1 MKNRLFEFLGLLA
14 FLNLFCFNLTLAK
27 EFNFQVSEIQI
38 SENGNRFIGNKRG
51 LISTNDGTKIF
62 ADSFDYDN
70 LQNILTLNGNVEIN
84 DRKNDLI
91 INAPTILYKKNEEK
105 IITNGI
111 TKALISSKYTFNS
124 EDIIFD
130 RKEMILESQK
140 KSFIVDNLNNTYEI
154 EEFKYL
160 LNEEL
165 LKAKNIILENR
176 IAKNKDNSDKFI
188 INSGFFDL
196 KNQKYI
202 TKDIAVKFHKNIF
215 NRSDNDPRIYASS
228 ATKDENL
235 IYFDNIIF
243 TSCKENDNC
252 PPWSLKAKKVTHD
265 KNKKQLIYD
274 NAVLQIYDFPV
285 LYFPKFFHPDPTVK
299 RQSGFLKPLLNKS
312 NILGSSFQIPYYSV
326 ISDDKDLTFKPTL
339 FNQNLI
345 MLQNEFR
352 FKGQNSSFITDFGLT
367 RGYKSSSVS
376 DAKKNINHL
385 FAKLNLDLN
394 LEKYF
399 NSDLSMKI
407 EKTNNDSYLKVFEG
421 NLANTSI
428 LPSSAETLES
438 EIKLDLLSDSYSLTT
453 GANLYEK
460 LQYERN
466 DRYQYILPYYEFSKN
481 FFENSKLGYVDFKS
495 TGDNTLQNTNNLKSK
510 IVNDISYR
518 SYDIFSNF
526 GVVNNFSLHLKN
538 LNTIAKNDDRYISK
552 PQTKIMSLAEFSASY
567 PLIKS
572 NENYNNNLTPKISL
586 RSNPGKMINYSTE
599 IKKINYN
606 NIFDINRLSL
616 DDTFESGNS
625 LTAGID
631 FKRQDISNINRYF
644 EFKIASV
651 IRNSEENDIP
661 SSSTLNKENSN
672 FFGSMNLNLDNFI
685 GLKYDF
691 SINNNLD
698 SLDYNSLEVSLN
710 KNKFFITSN
719 YLEENG
725 SIGTEHVMENSIGYT
740 LDENNLIKYSTR
752 RNKKIDLTEYYNFIY
767 QYKNDCLTAGIEYK
781 KTFYNDRDLK
791 PNEDL
796 MFSITLF
803 PLTTI
808 EQKFGQNF

>member
-1 MKNRLFEFLGLLA
+1 MKNRLLKFLGLLT
-14 FLNLFCFNLTLAK
+14 FLNIFFINLTLAK
-27 EFNFQVSEIQI
+27 EFSFQVSEIQI
-38 SENGNRFIGNKRG
+38 TENGNQFIGNKRG

-62 ADSFDYDN
+62 ADSFKYDN
-70 LQNILTLNGNVEIN
+70 LKNILTLNGNVEIN
-84 DRKNDLI
+84 DKKNDLI
-91 INAPTILYKKNEEK
+91 INAPTIFYKKNEEK
-105 IITNGI
+105 IYTKGI
-111 TKALISSKYTFNS
+111 TTALISSKYTFNS

-140 KSFIVDNLNNTYEI
+140 KSFIVDDLTNSYEI
-154 EEFKYL
+154 EEFKYF

-165 LKAKNIILENR
+165 LKAKNIILENK
-176 IAKNKDNSDKFI
+176 IEKNDNNSDNFL

-196 KNQKYI
+196 KNKKYI
-202 TKDIAVKFHKNIF
+202 TKDIYVKFHKNIF
-215 NRSDNDPRIYASS
+215 NKSDNDPRIYANS

-235 IYFDNIIF
+235 IYFDKIIF

-274 NAVLQIYDFPV
+274 NAILQIYNVPV
-285 LYFPKFFHPDPTVK
+285 LYFPKFFHPDPTVQ

-312 NILGSSFQIPYYSV
+312 NILGSSFQLPYYLV
-326 ISDDKDLTFKPTL
+326 ISDDRDLTFKPTL

-352 FKGQNSSFITDFGLT
+352 FKGQNSSFITDFSLT

-376 DAKKNINHL
+376 DTKKNINHL

-394 LEKYF
+394 LEKYL

-428 LPSSAETLES
+428 LPSTLDTLES
-438 EIKLDLLSDSYSLTT
+438 GIKLDLLSDGYSLTT

-460 LQYERN
+460 LQYEKN

-481 FFENSKLGYVDFKS
+481 FFESSELGYVDFKS
-495 TGDNTLQNTNNLKSK
+495 SGNNTLENTNNLKSK
-510 IVNDISYR
+510 IINDISYR

-538 LNTIAKNDDRYISK
+538 LNTVAKNDDRYISK
-552 PQTKIMSLAEFSASY
+552 PQTKLMSLAEYTASY
-567 PLIKS
+567 PLIKL
-572 NENYNNNLTPKISL
+572 NKNYINNLIPKISL
-586 RSNPGKMINYSTE
+586 RTNPSKMINYSNE

-606 NIFDINRLSL
+606 NIFDINRLGL
-616 DDTFESGNS
+616 DDTFESGTS

-631 FKRQDISNINRYF
+631 FKKQDVSNINRYF

-651 IRNSEENDIP
+651 LRNSEENNIP
-661 SSSTLNKENSN
+661 SSTTLDKENSN
-672 FFGSMNLNLDNFI
+672 FFGSMNFNMENYI
-685 GLKYDF
+685 SLKYDF
-691 SINNNLD
+691 SINNDFDN
-698 SLDYNSLEVSLN
+698 LDYNSLQATLN
-710 KNKFFITSN
+710 KNKFFITTN

-725 SIGTEHVMENSIGYT
+725 SIGTEHVIENSVGYT

-752 RNKKIDLTEYYNFIY
+752 KNKKIDLTEYYDFIY

-791 PNEDL
+791 PTEDL

>member
-1 MKNRLFEFLGLLA
+1 MKNRLLKFFGLLT
-14 FLNLFCFNLTLAK
+14 FLNIIFFNLTLAK
-27 EFNFQVSEIQI
+27 EFSFQVSEIQI
-38 SENGNRFIGNKRG
+38 TENGNQFIGNKRG
-51 LISTNDGTKIF
+51 LISTDDGTKIF
-62 ADSFDYDN
+62 ADSFEYDN
-70 LQNILTLNGNVEIN
+70 FKNILTLNGNVEIN
-84 DRKNDLI
+84 DKKNDLI

-105 IITNGI
+105 IYTKGI

-124 EDIIFD
+124 KDIIFD
-130 RKEMILESQK
+130 RKDMTLESKK
-140 KSFIVDNLNNTYEI
+140 KSFIVDDLTNSYEI
-154 EEFKYL
+154 EEFKYF

-165 LKAKNIILENR
+165 LKAKNIVFENK
-176 IAKNKDNSDKFI
+176 IAKNDNNSDKFL

-196 KNQKYI
+196 KNKKYI
-202 TKDIAVKFHKNIF
+202 TKDVHVKFHKNIF
-215 NRSDNDPRIYASS
+215 NRSDNDPRIYANS

-235 IYFDNIIF
+235 IYFDKIIF

-274 NAVLQIYDFPV
+274 NAVLKIYNFPV

-312 NILGSSFQIPYYSV
+312 NIIGSSFQLPYYSV
-326 ISDDKDLTFKPTL
+326 ISDDKDFTFKPTL

-352 FKGQNSSFITDFGLT
+352 FKGQNSSFITDFSLT

-394 LEKYF
+394 LEKYL
-399 NSDLSMKI
+399 NSDLSVKI

-428 LPSSAETLES
+428 LPSSLDTLES
-438 EIKLDLLSDSYSLTT
+438 SIKLDLLSDSYSLTT

-481 FFENSKLGYVDFKS
+481 FFESSKFGYVDFKS
-495 TGDNTLQNTNNLKSK
+495 SGDNILENTNNLKSK
-510 IVNDISYR
+510 IINDISYR
-518 SYDIFSNF
+518 SYDIFANF

-538 LNTIAKNDDRYISK
+538 SNTVAKNDDRYISR
-552 PQTKIMSLAEFSASY
+552 PQTKIMSLAEYTASY

-572 NENYNNNLTPKISL
+572 NEKYNNNLIPKISL
-586 RSNPGKMINYSTE
+586 RTNPGKMINYSNE

-616 DDTFESGNS
+616 NDTFESGTS

-631 FKRQDISNINRYF
+631 FKKEDVSNINRYF
-644 EFKIASV
+644 ELKIASV
-651 IRNSEENDIP
+651 LRNSEENDIP
-661 SSSTLNKENSN
+661 SSTTLDKENSN
-672 FFGSMNLNLDNFI
+672 FFGSMNLSMDSFI
-685 GLKYDF
+685 SLKYDF
-691 SINNNLD
+691 SINNDLN
-698 SLDYNSLEVSLN
+698 SLDYNSLDISLN
-710 KNKFFITSN
+710 KNKFFITMN

-725 SIGTEHVMENSIGYT
+725 SIGNEHILENSVGYT

-752 RNKKIDLTEYYNFIY
+752 TNKKIDLTEYYNFIY

-791 PNEDL
+791 PTEDL

>member
-1 MKNRLFEFLGLLA
+1 MKNKFSKFLILLCLLNVF
-14 FLNLFCFNLTLAK
+14 FLNLTLAK
-27 EFNFQVSEIQI
+27 EFNFQITEIQI
-38 SENGNRFIGNKRG
+38 SENGNKLIGNKRG
-51 LISTNDGTKIF
+51 LISTTDGTKIS
-62 ADSFDYDN
+62 ADSFEYN
-70 LQNILTLNGNVEIN
+70 KFKNIISLSGNVEIN
-84 DRKNDLI
+84 DKKNNLI
-91 INAPTILYKKNEEK
+91 INAPKILYKKNEEL

-111 TKALISSKYTFNS
+111 TKAVISSKYIFNS
-124 EDIIFD
+124 EDVIFN
-130 RKEMILESQK
+130 RNEMMITSQK
-140 KSFIVDNLNNTYEI
+140 KTIIYDNLDNNYEVQ
-154 EEFKYL
+154 EFKFYI
-160 LNEEL
+160 NDEL
-165 LKAKNIILENR
+165 LKAKNIIFENK
-176 IAKNKDNSDKFI
+176 IKNTENNSDKFI
-188 INSGFFDL
+188 IDSGFFDL
-196 KNQKYI
+196 KKKKFK
-202 TKDIAVKFHKNIF
+202 TKDITVKFHKNIF
-215 NRSDNDPRIYASS
+215 NRNDNDPRIYANS
-228 ATKDENL
+228 ASKDENL
-235 IYFDNIIF
+235 VYFDKIIF

-274 NAVLQIYDFPV
+274 SAVLQIYDLPV
-285 LYFPKFFHPDPTVK
+285 LYFPKFFHPDPTVE

-312 NILGSSFQIPYYSV
+312 NILGSSFQLPYYSV

-339 FNQNLI
+339 FNQNLL

-352 FKGQNSSFITDFGLT
+352 FKGQNSNFITDFGLT

-376 DAKKNINHL
+376 NAKKNINHL

-394 LEKYF
+394 LDKYL
-399 NSDLSMKI
+399 NSDLIMKI

-421 NLANTSI
+421 NLANTSL
-428 LPSSAETLES
+428 LPSSLDTLET

-481 FFENSKLGYVDFKS
+481 FFESSNLGYVDFKS
-495 TGDNTLQNTNNLKSK
+495 SGNNTLENTNNLKSK

-518 SYDIFSNF
+518 SYDIFSNLGF
-526 GVVNNFSLHLKN
+526 VNNFSLHLKN
-538 LNTIAKNDDRYISK
+538 LNTVAKNDDRYISK
-552 PQTKIMSLAEFSASY
+552 PQTKIMSLAEYNVSY

-586 RSNPGKMINYSTE
+586 RTNPGKMINYSNE

-616 DDTFESGNS
+616 DDTFESGTS

-631 FKRQDISNINRYF
+631 FKKQDVLNINKYF

-651 IRNSEENDIP
+651 LRSSEENDIP
-661 SSSTLNKENSN
+661 LSSTLDKKNSN
-672 FFGSMNLNLDNFI
+672 FFGSMNLNMENFI
-685 GLKYDF
+685 SLKYDF
-691 SINNNLD
+691 SINNDLD
-698 SLDYNSLEVSLN
+698 NLDYNSLEVSLN
-710 KNKFFITSN
+710 KNKFFITTN

-725 SIGTEHVMENSIGYT
+725 SIGNEHVLENSVGYT

-791 PNEDL
+791 PTEDL